1 MKSLVSSDQAA
12 GFERLLSPTQPWRE
26 KRRVLFQV
34 TCDSKLLLVLS
45 CSCVTSTRGVTRIS
59 PVRATEWS
67 FQREG
72 QKLGHMQVTSD
83 DPWDSILS
91 LLLSPLPGF
100 LGHTLDRWATFHVGL
115 RLGPL
120 SFISPL
126 SLFAPFIFMVEV
138 VPDTESAPYYEAKKR
153 RNQGGKQCDHYQRD
167 PLPERKARGREEP
180 VLTMCPGGW
189 LTSV

>member
-1 MKSLVSSDQAA
+1 MTRLSNLAALFIIVKSSQGPNSRFSYSFFGSMKSLVSSDQAA

-45 CSCVTSTRGVTRIS
+45 FSCVTSTGRVTRIS
-59 PVRATEWS
+59 PVRATEGS

-91 LLLSPLPGF
+91 LLPSPLPGS
-100 LGHTLDRWATFHVGL
+100 LGHTLDR
-115 RLGPL
+115 
-120 SFISPL
+120 
-126 SLFAPFIFMVEV
+126 
-138 VPDTESAPYYEAKKR
+138 
-153 RNQGGKQCDHYQRD
+153 
-167 PLPERKARGREEP
+167 
-180 VLTMCPGGW
+180 
-189 LTSV
+189 